1 MDTQG
6 SRLKKIRTALGLTQ
20 DDFAQF
26 FQTSIAYISQIE
38 KDKCTLSLNNL
49 IKLSNNYKVNLNYLL
64 LGIGMPFLPKNN
76 TGLKEEI
83 LEEIGRIL
91 SAKGI

>member
-1 MDTQG
+1 M
-6 SRLKKIRTALGLTQ
+6 LN
-20 DDFAQF
+20 
-26 FQTSIAYISQIE
+26 
-38 KDKCTLSLNNL
+38 LNNL

-64 LGIGMPFLPKNN
+64 LGIGMPFLPKDN